1 MKHAMTRA
9 YAAAEV
15 AERSKQEAERCNNEA
30 AARVRQL
37 EASLA
42 DAEKRLASQSR
53 TNAPVP
59 PPPPQP
65 TAPAPAAETARA
77 KKVATEWT
85 AEGWLGSVG
94 LERLV
99 AIVLLGVG
107 FEGDQL
113 DALRALGRS
122 DTLEED
128 LRAQFLAYVEWFVG
142 TLAPRLQALAKGEAA
157 TVGEMQDKFS
167 QDARGFLEYGSLN
180 VFFGGLEGQVGS
192 PSPKVWQMMA
202 EEHTNR
208 GDSNC
213 TFSTSNYSLTS
224 TSSIE
229 YKFVAEPDAP
239 PSEGWP
245 VEDKIRRAEIGDEGA
260 DYDAIRASGAKMRQ
274 PRPLAELEAD
284 MERLVNVVLKKLGE
298 PLLTIE
304 EAIGLRLYTGP
315 LYATQHSTIQPA
327 QLGTT
332 DTIQRDALAM
342 LHAGLSN
349 TTPCFAASR
358 ARCHSSRTR

>member
-1 MKHAMTRA
+1 M
-9 YAAAEV
+9 
-15 AERSKQEAERCNNEA
+15 
-30 AARVRQL
+30 
-37 EASLA
+37 
-42 DAEKRLASQSR
+42 
-53 TNAPVP
+53 
-59 PPPPQP
+59 
-65 TAPAPAAETARA
+65 
-77 KKVATEWT
+77 
-85 AEGWLGSVG
+85 G

-99 AIVLLGVG
+99 ATVLLGVG

-128 LRAQFLAYVEWFVG
+128 LRAQFLAYIDWFVA
-142 TLAPRLQALAKGEAA
+142 TLAPRLQGLAKGEAV

-180 VFFGGLEGQVGS
+180 VFFGGLEAQVGS

-213 TFSTSNYSLTS
+213 TFTTINYSLT
-224 TSSIE
+224 TNSSIE

-239 PSEGWP
+239 PPEGWP
-245 VEDKIRRAEIGDEGA
+245 VEEKIRRAELGDEGA
-260 DYDAIRASGAKMRQ
+260 DYDAIRASGAKRRE
-274 PRPLAELEAD
+274 PRPLADLEAT
-284 MERLVNVVLKKLGE
+284 MEQIVNVILKKLGE
-298 PLLTIE
+298 PLLTLN

-315 LYATQHSTIQPA
+315 LYATQHSTTQPT
-327 QLGTT
+327 QLHGTT

-342 LHAGLSN
+342 LHAGSPN
-349 TTPCFAASR
+349 TTPCFAVSR
-358 ARCHSSRTR
+358 ARCPSSRTR